1 MFQKITH
8 LILLIIQNM
17 MDIKEVLLLR
27 LIISLLKSQVKVVV
41 LKMKLNETNNY
52 LKNYTNQLLN
62 NFRKVYSSFKNTIWG
77 ADLVDM

>member
-1 MFQKITH
+1 
-8 LILLIIQNM
+8 M

-62 NFRKVYSSFKNTIWG
+62 NFIKVYSSFKNTIWG
-77 ADLVDM
+77 ADLVDMQLISKLISYLYFYYA

>member
-1 MFQKITH
+1 
-8 LILLIIQNM
+8 

-77 ADLVDM
+77 ADLVYMQLISKLISYLYFYYA

>member
-1 MFQKITH
+1 
-8 LILLIIQNM
+8 M

-77 ADLVDM
+77 ADLVYMQLISKLISYLYFYYA

>member
-1 MFQKITH
+1 
-8 LILLIIQNM
+8 

-62 NFRKVYSSFKNTIWG
+62 NFRKVYSSFKSTIWG
-77 ADLVDM
+77 ADLVDMQLISKLISYLYFYYA

>member
-1 MFQKITH
+1 MI
-8 LILLIIQNM
+8 
-17 MDIKEVLLLR
+17 DIKEVFLLR

-77 ADLVDM
+77 ADLVDMQLISKLISYLYFYYA